1 MKTKTL
7 LLALA
12 IPAMT
17 VSTAGAD
24 PNYTVIGSALGA
36 VAGAVVAN
44 NVCGVNK
51 FVAIPAGALIGGVIG
66 NQYNHRDRYDYYGR
80 NGNYRHNGYYGYN
93 GYGYYDAD
101 YRPKVIVIEQPAA
114 APTAIADPHPGVD
127 LIKVS
132 ILNSNGIRTDV
143 PILRTAGKFV
153 GPQGE
158 TYATLP
164 KSAELAR
171 RYGM

>member
-1 MKTKTL
+1 MKVEAL
-7 LLALA
+7 IAVLAL
-12 IPAMT
+12 PAL
-17 VSTAGAD
+17 TATTLSAD
-24 PNYTVIGSALGA
+24 PSYTLVGSALGA

-44 NVCGVNK
+44 NVGGVSK
-51 FVAIPAGALIGGVIG
+51 FVAIPAGALLGGVIG
-66 NQYNHRDRYDYYGR
+66 NQYNQRAKYNYYA
-80 NGNYRHNGYYGYN
+80 
-93 GYGYYDAD
+93 DAGH
-101 YRPKVIVIEQPAA
+101 QPGVGVVERTAGQAA
-114 APTAIADPHPGVD
+114 TVADPHPGVD

-132 ILNSNGIRTDV
+132 ILNSNGIRTEV

-164 KSAELAR
+164 TAADLAR